1 MTYEIEFYEAALN
14 EWKRLD
20 SGVRAQLKKKLA
32 KLVTEPHRPA
42 NRLRGLDG
50 CYKIKLRTAGVRLIY
65 KVEQGELIILII
77 AVGKRD
83 KSAVYNLASDRLS
96 DINNQPVEPQPR

>member
-14 EWKRLD
+14 EWNRLD
-20 SGVRAQLKKKLA
+20 SGIREQLKNKLA
-32 KLVTEPHRPA
+32 KLATEPHRPA

-50 CYKIKLRTAGVRLIY
+50 CYKIKLRTAGVRLVY
-65 KVEQGELIILII
+65 KVEDGEFIILVV

-83 KSAVYNLASDRLS
+83 KNAVYNVALDRLS
-96 DINNQPVEPQPR
+96 DTDQ